1 MRDYDAI
8 KLLTFAVSCAVL
20 YRCDKRPADM
30 ACFIECAD
38 EPRIKNCDDV
48 FRSSLSLQ
56 ADDVVDD
63 VICIRF
69 RDYKVRHLLM
79 A

>member
-1 MRDYDAI
+1 MSAFGGKAPI
-8 KLLTFAVSCAVL
+8 PLQCPQMTQSGHPGASTLAQ
-20 YRCDKRPADM
+20 RPARM
-30 ACFIECAD
+30 ISRMFAIG
-38 EPRIKNCDDV
+38 DDV

-69 RDYKVRHLLM
+69 RDYKVRHLLV